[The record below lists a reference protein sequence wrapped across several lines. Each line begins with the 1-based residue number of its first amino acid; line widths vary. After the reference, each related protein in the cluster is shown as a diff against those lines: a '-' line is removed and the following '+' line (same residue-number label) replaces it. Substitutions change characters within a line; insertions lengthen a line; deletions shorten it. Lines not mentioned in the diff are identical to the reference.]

1 MYIGK
6 TLDLK
11 DYRIINILLDKRTP
25 EECVEEIRLPL
36 AEIKARVLKIRKLC
50 VALYYPSVVSE

>member
-11 DYRIINILLDKRTP
+11 DYRIIKVLLDKRTP
-25 EECVEEIRLPL
+25 EDYVEEIRLPL
-36 AEIKARVLKIRKLC
+36 AEIKARRIKIRKLC
-50 VALYYPSVVSE
+50 VTLHVK

>member
-11 DYRIINILLDKRTP
+11 DYRIIKVLLEKRCP
-25 EECVEEIRLPL
+25 EDCIEEIRLPL
-36 AEIKARVLKIRKLC
+36 AEIKARRTKIRKLC
-50 VALYYPSVVSE
+50 VSLLCC